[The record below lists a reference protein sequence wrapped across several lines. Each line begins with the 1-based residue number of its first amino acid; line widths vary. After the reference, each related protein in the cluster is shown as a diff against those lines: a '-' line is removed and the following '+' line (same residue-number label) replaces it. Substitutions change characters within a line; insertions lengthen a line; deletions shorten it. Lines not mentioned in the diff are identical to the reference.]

1 MIKLTERQLI
11 KYLNFI
17 NKCIEKNFDITQEE
31 RELIM
36 EIEFASA
43 TDENV
48 KKLIN
53 SLLYEQSEEKRN
65 EKIKKYLKCV
75 LSMVLL

>member
-1 MIKLTERQLI
+1 MIKLTQRQLT

-65 EKIKKYLKCV
+65 EKIKKYLNK
-75 LSMVLL
+75 

>member
-31 RELIM
+31 RKLIM

-43 TDENV
+43 TDQNV

-65 EKIKKYLKCV
+65 EKIKKYLNR
-75 LSMVLL
+75 

>member
-1 MIKLTERQLI
+1 MIKLTEKQLI

-65 EKIKKYLKCV
+65 EKIKKYLNK
-75 LSMVLL
+75 

>member
-1 MIKLTERQLI
+1 MIKLTESQLI

-65 EKIKKYLKCV
+65 EKIKKYLNR
-75 LSMVLL
+75 

>member
-1 MIKLTERQLI
+1 MIKLTEKQLI

-48 KKLIN
+48 KKLMN

-65 EKIKKYLKCV
+65 EKIKKYLNR
-75 LSMVLL
+75 

>member
-53 SLLYEQSEEKRN
+53 RLLYEQSEEKRN
-65 EKIKKYLKCV
+65 EKIKKYLNR
-75 LSMVLL
+75 

>member
-43 TDENV
+43 TDDNV

-65 EKIKKYLKCV
+65 EKIKKYLNR
-75 LSMVLL
+75 

>member
-31 RELIM
+31 RELVM

-65 EKIKKYLKCV
+65 EKIKKYLNR
-75 LSMVLL
+75 

>member
-43 TDENV
+43 TDQNV

-65 EKIKKYLKCV
+65 EKIKKYLNK
-75 LSMVLL
+75 

>member
-1 MIKLTERQLI
+1 MF
-11 KYLNFI
+11 YLNFI

-65 EKIKKYLKCV
+65 EKIKKYLNR
-75 LSMVLL
+75 

>member
-17 NKCIEKNFDITQEE
+17 NKCIEKNFNITQEE
-31 RELIM
+31 LELIM

-65 EKIKKYLKCV
+65 EKIKKYLNR
-75 LSMVLL
+75 

>member
-31 RELIM
+31 RKLIM

-65 EKIKKYLKCV
+65 EKIKKYLNK
-75 LSMVLL
+75 

>member
-1 MIKLTERQLI
+1 MIKLREIQLI

-65 EKIKKYLKCV
+65 EKIKKYLNR
-75 LSMVLL
+75 

>member
-1 MIKLTERQLI
+1 
-11 KYLNFI
+11 
-17 NKCIEKNFDITQEE
+17 
-31 RELIM
+31 M

-65 EKIKKYLKCV
+65 EKIKKYLNR
-75 LSMVLL
+75 

>member
-1 MIKLTERQLI
+1 MIKLTEKQLI

-36 EIEFASA
+36 EIELASA
-43 TDENV
+43 PDENI

-53 SLLYEQSEEKRN
+53 ILLYEQSEEKRN
-65 EKIKKYLKCV
+65 
-75 LSMVLL
+75 

>member
-1 MIKLTERQLI
+1 MIKLTERQLT

-65 EKIKKYLKCV
+65 EKIKKYLNR
-75 LSMVLL
+75 

>member
-31 RELIM
+31 RELIL

-65 EKIKKYLKCV
+65 EKIKKYLNR
-75 LSMVLL
+75 

>member
-53 SLLYEQSEEKRN
+53 SLLYEQNEEKRN
-65 EKIKKYLKCV
+65 EKIKKYLNR
-75 LSMVLL
+75 

>member
-53 SLLYEQSEEKRN
+53 SLLYEQREEKRN
-65 EKIKKYLKCV
+65 EKIKKYLNR
-75 LSMVLL
+75 

>member
-48 KKLIN
+48 KNLIN

-65 EKIKKYLKCV
+65 EKIKKYLNR
-75 LSMVLL
+75 

>member
-36 EIEFASA
+36 EIEFAST

-65 EKIKKYLKCV
+65 EKIKKYLNR
-75 LSMVLL
+75 

>member
-17 NKCIEKNFDITQEE
+17 NKCIEKNFVITQEE

-65 EKIKKYLKCV
+65 EKIKKYLNR
-75 LSMVLL
+75 

>member
-31 RELIM
+31 R
-36 EIEFASA
+36 
-43 TDENV
+43 
-48 KKLIN
+48 
-53 SLLYEQSEEKRN
+53 
-65 EKIKKYLKCV
+65 
-75 LSMVLL
+75 

>member
-1 MIKLTERQLI
+1 MIKLTEKQLI

-65 EKIKKYLKCV
+65 EKIKKYLNR
-75 LSMVLL
+75 

>member
-17 NKCIEKNFDITQEE
+17 NKCIEKNFNITQEE

-53 SLLYEQSEEKRN
+53 SLLYEQREEKRN
-65 EKIKKYLKCV
+65 EKIKKYLNR
-75 LSMVLL
+75 

>member
-65 EKIKKYLKCV
+65 EKINKYLNR
-75 LSMVLL
+75 

>member
-1 MIKLTERQLI
+1 MIYNTPYKRGDLYDKVNR
-11 KYLNFI
+11 NFI

-65 EKIKKYLKCV
+65 EKIKKYLNR
-75 LSMVLL
+75 

>member
-1 MIKLTERQLI
+1 MIKLTERQLT

-43 TDENV
+43 TDEIV

-65 EKIKKYLKCV
+65 EKIKKYLNR
-75 LSMVLL
+75 

>member
-17 NKCIEKNFDITQEE
+17 NKCIEKNFNITQEE

-65 EKIKKYLKCV
+65 EKIKKYLNR
-75 LSMVLL
+75 

>member
-65 EKIKKYLKCV
+65 EKIKKYLRDNYSIKF
-75 LSMVLL
+75 

>member
-1 MIKLTERQLI
+1 MIKLTERQLK
-11 KYLNFI
+11 KYVNFI
-17 NKCIEKNFDITQEE
+17 NNCIEKNFDIRQEE

-65 EKIKKYLKCV
+65 EKIKKYLNR
-75 LSMVLL
+75 

>member
-1 MIKLTERQLI
+1 MIKLTEKQLT

-65 EKIKKYLKCV
+65 EKIKKYLNR
-75 LSMVLL
+75 

>member
-36 EIEFASA
+36 EIVFASA
-43 TDENV
+43 TYENV

-65 EKIKKYLKCV
+65 EKIKKYLNR
-75 LSMVLL
+75 

>member
-31 RELIM
+31 RKLIM

-65 EKIKKYLKCV
+65 EKIKKYLNR
-75 LSMVLL
+75 

>member
-48 KKLIN
+48 RKLLN

-65 EKIKKYLKCV
+65 EKIKKYLNK
-75 LSMVLL
+75 

>member
-43 TDENV
+43 TDQNV

-65 EKIKKYLKCV
+65 EKIKKYLNR
-75 LSMVLL
+75 

>member
-1 MIKLTERQLI
+1 MIKLT

-65 EKIKKYLKCV
+65 EKIKKYLNR
-75 LSMVLL
+75 

>member
-1 MIKLTERQLI
+1 MIKLTQRQLT

-65 EKIKKYLKCV
+65 EKIKKYLNR
-75 LSMVLL
+75 

>member
-1 MIKLTERQLI
+1 MIKLTQRQLI

-65 EKIKKYLKCV
+65 EKIKKYLNR
-75 LSMVLL
+75 

>member
-17 NKCIEKNFDITQEE
+17 NKCIEKNFDITHEE

-65 EKIKKYLKCV
+65 EKIKKYLNR
-75 LSMVLL
+75 